1 MCPFGLCFS
10 LATCPVVGLLGAVI
24 VLFIVFWVTCI
35 PLSIV
40 AAPVFI
46 LINNARGFSFLHP
59 LQHLL
64 CVDVFIVVLS
74 IISFTSWSSVCL
86 LSVSSVAQSCPTLC
100 DPMDCSMPSLPVHH
114 QLPEFTQTHVH
125 PVSDAMQLFYPL
137 LSPSLPAFNLSQH
150 QGLFKWV
157 SSSHQVAKV
166 SLVFQL
172 QHQSFQWIFRT
183 DFL

>member
-1 MCPFGLCFS
+1 M
-10 LATCPVVGLLGAVI
+10 I
-24 VLFIVFWVTCI
+24 
-35 PLSIV
+35 LSI
-40 AAPVFI
+40 
-46 LINNARGFSFLHP
+46 FSCACW
-59 LQHLL
+59 L
-64 CVDVFIVVLS
+64 CVFTLWKNINSVLLPFFLIRFFFWCWVVWFVYICWIL
-74 IISFTSWSSVCL
+74 TLYWSSVQF
-86 LSVSSVAQSCPTLC
+86 SSVAQSCPTLC

>member
-1 MCPFGLCFS
+1 MCPFELCFS
-10 LATCPVVGLLGAVI
+10 HVICPVVGLLGAVI

-40 AAPVFI
+40 AVPVFI

-64 CVDVFIVVLS
+64 CVDIFIVVLS

-86 LSVSSVAQSCPTLC
+86 LSVSSVAQSCLTLC
-100 DPMDCSMPSLPVHH
+100 DPMDYSTPGLPDYH

-125 PVSDAMQLFYPL
+125 WVGDAIQPSHPL
-137 LSPSLPAFNLSQH
+137 SSPSPPAFSFSQH
-150 QGLFKWV
+150 QGFFQWV
-157 SSSHQVAKV
+157 NSLHQVAK
-166 SLVFQL
+166 LLEFQL
-172 QHQSFQWIFRT
+172 QPQSFPWIFTT